1 MSSVGTMIDTKAT
14 SFPIR
19 HPRILTSVHT
29 SRLPLPDQVASVYF
43 AEVVQKLIRVT
54 KHT

>member
-1 MSSVGTMIDTKAT
+1 MIDTKAT

-29 SRLPLPDQVASVYF
+29 SRLPLPDQVASDPVYF